1 MNDAALRS
9 RTRIYDI
16 VLFGATGFTG
26 ALTAEYLTQH
36 APKELR
42 WAIAGRSRS
51 KLEAQKQRL
60 LELNAHSASVGLI
73 EAQLDDA
80 ASLQR
85 MAAQTCVLLST
96 VGPFVD
102 YGEPVVRACIAEGTD
117 YLDST
122 GELQFLE
129 LLWARHA
136 QAAVERGVRL
146 VPSCGFDAIPADLG
160 ALFSVRQMP
169 RDRPIQLAGY
179 MSLRAQFSGGTERS
193 ALKTWIPR
201 QRIAVPELQPRAGR
215 RVQLIQDASGW
226 SKLMRSWTT
235 PLETVDGPI
244 VQRSASTLEDY
255 GPDFTYSHN
264 MAHAS
269 IFHVLA
275 AAIVFG
281 SVRFLMRF
289 EPWRAF
295 FLKAVKPAGQG
306 PTPEQRAQSWFKL
319 RFVVRSGERE
329 LQTEVSGGD
338 PGYTETSKMLAQ
350 AAMCLAL
357 DREALPVAAG
367 VLTPAQAMGDRL
379 LARLQAAGLQ
389 FRVLT

>member
-1 MNDAALRS
+1 MNDAELR
-9 RTRIYDI
+9 TYDI

-26 ALTAEYLTQH
+26 GLTAEYLAQH

-42 WAIAGRSRS
+42 WAIAGRSAS
-51 KLEAQKQRL
+51 KLEAIKQRL
-60 LELNAHSASVGLI
+60 VALDAHAASVGVI
-73 EAQLDDA
+73 EAQLDDD

-85 MAAQTCVLLST
+85 MAAQTRVLLST

-102 YGEPVVRACIAEGTD
+102 YGEPVVRACIAAGTD
-117 YLDST
+117 YVDST

-129 LLWARHA
+129 LLWARYA
-136 QAAVERGVRL
+136 IPASERGVRL

-160 ALFSVRQMP
+160 AFFTVRQLP
-169 RDRPIQLAGY
+169 QDQPIQLAGY
-179 MSLRAQFSGGTERS
+179 MSVQAQFSGGTERS

-201 QRIAVPELQPRAGR
+201 EPLPVPEPQPRPGR
-215 RVQLIQDASGW
+215 RVELLLGPSGW
-226 SKLMRSWTT
+226 SKLVHGWTT

-244 VQRSASTLEDY
+244 VKRSACSLEEY
-255 GPDFTYSHN
+255 GPDFMYSHN

-269 IFHVLA
+269 LFHLLA
-275 AAIVFG
+275 AAVVFG

-289 EPWRAF
+289 APFRAF

-306 PTPEQRAQSWFKL
+306 PSPEQRARSWFKL
-319 RFVVRSGERE
+319 RFFARAGELE
-329 LQTEVSGGD
+329 LETEVSGGD

-357 DREALPVAAG
+357 DRDALPVAAG

-389 FRVLT
+389 FRNLTQG